1 MPDNTIEWGQ
11 GAVNNTNDWGKAKA
25 NSTNNFGAVYDDS
38 PSGDT
43 NIAGGTGVA
52 LSISY
57 SASAFCEN
65 ASDPTPTVTGNVGA
79 GTFSSTTGL
88 VFVSTTTGEVD
99 IDASTSGATYVITYT
114 DTNAA
119 TATFN
124 LTINDLDDATF
135 AYSDS
140 SYSQADA
147 DPTPTITGLAGGTF
161 SAGSGLVFVDSGS
174 NTGSS
179 TGEIDL
185 SASTI
190 ASYTVTYTTAGTC
203 PNTSTQTVEIA
214 AALAQVNNVYSMEF
228 DGVNDYVTMGNVLN
242 TSSTGASAFSMSCW
256 FKTSASGSNQIMI
269 SKAKNSGQFDG
280 YQLWINSTG
289 EIFFFL
295 GRYTGNAASSPW
307 IYVRTTTTWNDGNWH
322 NAVLTYNGNQ
332 NTSGL
337 TLYVGGNTELLTS
350 VHSNTPSISST
361 DSEFMIGAKGKS
373 GDVGLFFEGKIDE
386 VSFFDVELTAQEAQ
400 SIYLAT
406 ETGKTADLDDLTT
419 PPVKWY
425 RMGD

>member
-25 NSTNNFGAVYDDS
+25 NSTNGFGAVYDDS

-57 SASAFCEN
+57 SASAFCED

-79 GTFSSTTGL
+79 GTFSSTAGL
-88 VFVSTTTGEVD
+88 VFVSASTGEVD
-99 IDASTSGATYVITYT
+99 ISASTSGATYLITYT
-114 DTNAA
+114 DTNSA

-135 AYSDS
+135 AYSQS
-140 SYSQADA
+140 SYSPTDT

-185 SASTI
+185 SASTV

-203 PNTSTQTVEIA
+203 PNTSTQSVEIA

-228 DGVNDYVTMGNVLN
+228 DGVNDRISIPTIQIPINSNYSVSFWFKGNNSILNDVMIGGASGHYFPYLALTSGNIKVYVKNQSITRSILTDVTYAADTWYHLVISQGVTNTVAYINGVNKGNV
-242 TSSTGASAFSMSCW
+242 AS
-256 FKTSASGSNQIMI
+256 I
-269 SKAKNSGQFDG
+269 NSGTSIAITTIASYEDG
-280 YQLWINSTG
+280 YS
-289 EIFFFL
+289 
-295 GRYTGNAASSPW
+295 
-307 IYVRTTTTWNDGNWH
+307 IYEF
-322 NAVLTYNGNQ
+322 NG
-332 NTSGL
+332 
-337 TLYVGGNTELLTS
+337 
-350 VHSNTPSISST
+350 
-361 DSEFMIGAKGKS
+361 F
-373 GDVGLFFEGKIDE
+373 IDE
-386 VSFFDVELTAQEAQ
+386 VAFFNTALTQDQ
-400 SIYLAT
+400 VSSIYNAT
-406 ETGKTADLDDLTT
+406 EVVAGVSKTADLNDLTT